1 MKKTVKTKVFFKLIL
16 IGFVLH
22 LGLLSSVSAQ
32 STFKESNNHFA
43 RYTQD
48 GKLDH
53 LKEAKNFIDKTY
65 QNKRDSNLARVNILR
80 AMVYSSLAY
89 SDSTRTLEY
98 EVDPID
104 ITQASLKKIRKRDKY
119 SHQHELSFIQQN
131 LASAHVYAAE
141 KAMEESDYE
150 TAFLHFK
157 EVNKINPDN
166 LDVLNNLALLSYQA
180 EEYEE
185 AEIYSSSIINSGEYD
200 DNHYLQLA
208 KVYRKQGNE
217 QAELETLKKASEE
230 FPESK
235 EVIFRLVE
243 VYVQNK
249 DYPAIAEIIDRA
261 IEFEPENVSLNYL
274 AGYANEN
281 QNRVNDAAD
290 YYEKVIALDENSY
303 KGNLALGLVELKTFL
318 NDKENQTAQYNAQ
331 EYLLKANE
339 IKPYEVSALKS
350 LAVLYENTGNDS
362 QLDRVNLLLNQI
374 DK

>member
-1 MKKTVKTKVFFKLIL
+1 KRKIQKVNLKMKKTVKTKVFFKLIL
-16 IGFVLH
+16 IGSVLH

-141 KAMEESDYE
+141 KAMEQSDYE

-208 KVYRKQGNE
+208 KVY
-217 QAELETLKKASEE
+217 
-230 FPESK
+230 
-235 EVIFRLVE
+235 
-243 VYVQNK
+243 
-249 DYPAIAEIIDRA
+249 
-261 IEFEPENVSLNYL
+261 
-274 AGYANEN
+274 
-281 QNRVNDAAD
+281 
-290 YYEKVIALDENSY
+290 
-303 KGNLALGLVELKTFL
+303 
-318 NDKENQTAQYNAQ
+318 
-331 EYLLKANE
+331 
-339 IKPYEVSALKS
+339 
-350 LAVLYENTGNDS
+350 
-362 QLDRVNLLLNQI
+362 
-374 DK
+374 